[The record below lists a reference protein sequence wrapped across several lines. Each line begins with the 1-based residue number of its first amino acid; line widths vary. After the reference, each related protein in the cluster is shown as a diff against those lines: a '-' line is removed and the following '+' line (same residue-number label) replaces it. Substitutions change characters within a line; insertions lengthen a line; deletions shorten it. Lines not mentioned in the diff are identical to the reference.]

1 MSRACAVHARLVL
14 FKSMNP
20 TPSLTLEKVTLYY
33 REGGSDKVYQAAIEP
48 SGTGFVVNIAFGRRG
63 STLNTGTKT
72 SSPVEYAVAQGIY
85 GKVVREKMA
94 KGYTPGPDGTPY
106 QHTPHTDRVTNI
118 LPQLLNPID
127 EPELQ
132 RLLVDKDHCAQEKF
146 DGHRMLLRKE
156 GTTVTG
162 INRKGLIVCP
172 PASLIAAAQNLPGDF
187 LLDGESV
194 GEILHV
200 FDLLALNGEDLRPL
214 SYWQRYQSLL
224 ALFAAAKQR
233 ALKIAPCF
241 TSTEGKHKLWCD
253 LRELKREGI
262 VFKRL
267 DAPYTPGRP
276 NSGGT
281 QLKYKFTA
289 TLSAVVAKVNA
300 QRSVELRL
308 IGKDGWV
315 TAGNVTIPPNHS
327 VPATGSVVEA
337 RYYLAIQIM
346 PSALGGPR
354 FPRFSF
360 GLWDFPQFATRH
372 NLRGFGE
379 KP

>member
-1 MSRACAVHARLVL
+1 
-14 FKSMNP
+14 MNP

-33 REGGSDKVYQAAIEP
+33 REGGSDKVYQAVIEP
-48 SGTGFVVNIAFGRRG
+48 SGSGFVVNIAFGRRG
-63 STLNTGTKT
+63 ATLNTGTKT
-72 SSPVEYAVAQGIY
+72 SAPVDYQVTQGIY

-146 DGHRMLLRKE
+146 DGRRMLLRKE
-156 GTTVTG
+156 GTAVTG

-172 PASLIAAAQNLPGDF
+172 PASQIAAAQNIPGEF

-200 FDLLALNGEDLRPL
+200 FDLLILNGEDLRPL
-214 SYWQRYQSLL
+214 SCWQRYQSLL
-224 ALFAAAKQR
+224 ALFTAGNQR
-233 ALKIAPCF
+233 DLKIAPCF
-241 TSTEGKHKLWCD
+241 TSAEGKHKLWRD

-267 DAPYTPGRP
+267 DSPYTPGRP
-276 NSGGT
+276 NTGGA

-327 VPATGSVVEA
+327 IPSTGTVVEA
-337 RYYLAIQIM
+337 RYMHAFPESGVLYQPVYLGVRSDIDPAECMTAQLRFK
-346 PSALGGPR
+346 PSDDDE
-354 FPRFSF
+354 S
-360 GLWDFPQFATRH
+360 
-372 NLRGFGE
+372 
-379 KP
+379 